1 MIMSET
7 PTERGS
13 LADFQSALDFVCAL
27 RNAGS
32 KFSLDRIRKFA
43 EAFGNPHLK
52 YPVIHVAGTNGK
64 GSVCAMIER
73 ILRAGGAKTGMFTS
87 PHLVNIGER
96 VQINRREL
104 SRAEIL
110 LRIRSLREIAD
121 KIFDPS
127 DRAAY
132 PSFFEYM
139 TLLAFCAFAEA
150 KVDAAVVE
158 VGLGG
163 RLDSTNIVSPDICA
177 ITSIGL
183 DHTALLG
190 GTCEKIA
197 AEKAGII
204 KKSVPVVCG
213 FVPDSAFGVIRARA
227 EEVGAPFYDVRDYF
241 PDENSLPE
249 TSLFGKFQR
258 RNAAVALLCARVLR
272 GRADRGGSA
281 KIFSILDESSARR
294 ALLDVSWPARWQKI
308 PLANGSTLILDSS
321 HNEEGART
329 LECNL
334 RSLGGEKPVIAVGV
348 LGEERA
354 VPLFKVISKYAKKIL
369 LLVPREPRALNFEA
383 LKKCVGDC
391 GVPIEECEVGEV
403 FRPGRRC
410 PYVGAGE
417 TIVSTGSIYLAG
429 EVLAALSGTTPDGLS
444 DRI

>member
-1 MIMSET
+1 MIMPDI
-7 PTERGS
+7 PTERGA
-13 LADFQSALDFVCAL
+13 LADFQSALDFVCDL

-64 GSVCAMIER
+64 GSVCAMLER
-73 ILRAGGAKTGMFTS
+73 ILRARGVKTGMFTS
-87 PHLVNIGER
+87 PHLVSIGER
-96 VQINRREL
+96 IQINRREL
-104 SRAEIL
+104 SRGEIL
-110 LRIRSLREIAD
+110 RRIRSIRETAD

-139 TLLAFCAFAEA
+139 TVLAFCAFAEA

-163 RLDSTNIVSPDICA
+163 RLDSTNIVSPDICV

-213 FVPDSAFGVIRARA
+213 FVPDEAFGVIRARA

-272 GRADRGGSA
+272 GRADMGESA
-281 KIFSILDESSARR
+281 KIFSLLDESSARR
-294 ALLDVSWPARWQKI
+294 ALLDVSWAARWQKI
-308 PLANGSTLILDSS
+308 PLANGATLILDSS

-369 LLVPREPRALNFEA
+369 LLVPRQPRALGFGE
-383 LKKCVGDC
+383 LRKCAGGC
-391 GVPIEECEVGEV
+391 NAPIEECEVEKLFKNG
-403 FRPGRRC
+403 FKC
-410 PYVGAGE
+410 PAVGKGE

-429 EVLAALSGTTPDGLS
+429 EILAALSGKIPDGLS
-444 DRI
+444 DRF